1 MTPIFPYRKALFAD
15 ARPVLASGP
24 PYFSVDQG
32 LQLGIAAGWQVVID
46 FLGINVQVQAAAT
59 LSWTLYQSTGLPP
72 VSLASP
78 LSVSPSTATLVPG
91 ASQQFSAPGATG
103 AVTWTLAGA
112 AGDRITS
119 AGLFT
124 AAAPAGR
131 QVVVTA
137 TDSTGATGTAVVTIG
152 PGIGP
157 PQSLAGIVNASGTA
171 ASLTW
176 KPPVAVTRETIA
188 SYSVNTSPAT
198 ALTSVAGTATG
209 ISITGLTP
217 GITYVVSVS
226 AWTTSGFES
235 SPATLILSTAR
246 FPTFPTVTS
255 INPSQ
260 GPDAGGTNVT
270 IRGSGFSP
278 KPERTVFNFGPGRAV
293 RDVSCSSSTT
303 CTASTPPASVGS
315 IDVTATVNGE
325 SSTPNPPGD
334 EFSYVGSPGG
344 VWTPVQALLPKG
356 GKPPAN
362 LHAVAC
368 WSATA
373 CVATGGYYDSSGV
386 FQGLIES
393 LSGGAWIP
401 TKAPLPRGVADD
413 LNVYLAGVA
422 CPAPGWCVVTGSYG
436 VGTGAV
442 GLIET
447 LTGGLWT
454 AAEAPLP
461 RGAANN
467 AIVGLR
473 ALTCP
478 STSSCVA
485 TGDYV
490 DSSNHGQ
497 GLIESFSGGTWTAT
511 KAPLSPGAASDP
523 EAGLGALTCPS
534 TSSCVATGD
543 YVDSSN
549 HGQGLIESFS
559 GGTWTPT
566 EAPLPVGV
574 DGASSD
580 PEAQIESVVCASTST
595 CVATG
600 DYLDADGDELG
611 VIETLSSATWKPTEA
626 IVPTFPSFDLG
637 PVACPSTSSCV
648 AVGDYNALPGDEG
661 FFETLSDGTWRPTE
675 APLPTGASS
684 VLANVSLA
692 FVACASTSSCVAG
705 GHYFDTNGD
714 EQGLIEMLTEGIWKP
729 TEAPL
734 PADVGSSPEAELRS
748 VACFDATACVAVGT
762 YRDSNG
768 NQQDLIEQTG

>member
-1 MTPIFPYRKALFAD
+1 M
-15 ARPVLASGP
+15 
-24 PYFSVDQG
+24 
-32 LQLGIAAGWQVVID
+32 
-46 FLGINVQVQAAAT
+46 
-59 LSWTLYQSTGLPP
+59 
-72 VSLASP
+72 
-78 LSVSPSTATLVPG
+78 
-91 ASQQFSAPGATG
+91 
-103 AVTWTLAGA
+103 
-112 AGDRITS
+112 
-119 AGLFT
+119 
-124 AAAPAGR
+124 
-131 QVVVTA
+131 
-137 TDSTGATGTAVVTIG
+137 
-152 PGIGP
+152 
-157 PQSLAGIVNASGTA
+157 
-171 ASLTW
+171 
-176 KPPVAVTRETIA
+176 
-188 SYSVNTSPAT
+188 
-198 ALTSVAGTATG
+198 
-209 ISITGLTP
+209 
-217 GITYVVSVS
+217 S

-497 GLIESFSGGTWTAT
+497 GLIESFSGGTWT
-511 KAPLSPGAASDP
+511 
-523 EAGLGALTCPS
+523 
-534 TSSCVATGD
+534 
-543 YVDSSN
+543 
-549 HGQGLIESFS
+549 
-559 GGTWTPT
+559 PT